1 MQKRKSLEDKMSS
14 PKAKKPRPLVA
25 DPAPNLSPIAG
36 TSKASRTITGRS
48 MSTPAKST
56 ARKSCPSKKSSPT
69 VTIKREIES
78 PSSNEQSPRKSIFN
92 DKTVVACISKKQELL
107 GRLESIVIQIESFME
122 DLNVLTFSNDTSRE
136 DTDTKTSFSEDTS
149 REETDTKMSDEDDH
163 EENKDGHDSEDGGDD
178 GHDQSQLRDNDVQIL
193 DPVSDI
199 IELD

>member
-1 MQKRKSLEDKMSS
+1 
-14 PKAKKPRPLVA
+14 
-25 DPAPNLSPIAG
+25 
-36 TSKASRTITGRS
+36 
-48 MSTPAKST
+48 
-56 ARKSCPSKKSSPT
+56 
-69 VTIKREIES
+69 
-78 PSSNEQSPRKSIFN
+78 
-92 DKTVVACISKKQELL
+92 
-107 GRLESIVIQIESFME
+107 ME